1 MTDDNIVDIYCDVV
15 VNQMFQEIRY
25 LQKLRPIM
33 LSKVHRVNQSCSKII
48 EDKLYHKLSSNILK
62 LPLLVENL
70 VYLKWTTDKPFI
82 K

>member
-25 LQKLRPIM
+25 LQNFLQKLRPIM

-48 EDKLYHKLSSNILK
+48 EVIIEYPKAPCFGRESI
-62 LPLLVENL
+62 
-70 VYLKWTTDKPFI
+70 
-82 K
+82 